1 MSNMA
6 ELKENINPQTP
17 QSEEPTV
24 KDAKLLMA
32 ISSRGKS
39 AQIDPGLEKLK
50 EEHRHQIDMLKY
62 GWFGKLFGAE
72 ENSSKALTFTL
83 VFFILLVWLAVTIL
97 TIWFPDTKGPAIEL
111 FKEITPV
118 LTLAF
123 GYFFGKK

>member
-1 MSNMA
+1 MA
-6 ELKENINPQTP
+6 DITEEIIP
-17 QSEEPTV
+17 QSSQLEESTV
-24 KDAKLLMA
+24 RDAKLLMA
-32 ISSRGKS
+32 SSSKGRS

-83 VFFILLVWLAVTIL
+83 VFFILSVWLSVTIL
-97 TIWFPDTKGPAIEL
+97 TIWFPDTKSPAIEL